1 LVYVAPTFVALA
13 AGCLCGTAAAIGT
26 VLTVVITL
34 LFVQTMGGAG
44 PADDALRGLLRGHWL
59 PARST
64 FSQWLPSLAAGSL
77 AMILTMVLRRR
88 PRR

>member
-1 LVYVAPTFVALA
+1 
-13 AGCLCGTAAAIGT
+13 
-26 VLTVVITL
+26 
-34 LFVQTMGGAG
+34 MGGAG